1 MKFALLYSLNPI
13 SLFLYSPSLTSAT
26 SASIP
31 WKSSSSK
38 RERERQIDDEAEEKA
53 INASQKKGSLEPG
66 LENVGGGDERK
77 GFLIVVR
84 LFNMEPEK

>member
-13 SLFLYSPSLTSAT
+13 SLFLYSPSLTSVT

-53 INASQKKGSLEPG
+53 INASQKKEEVLRMWE
-66 LENVGGGDERK
+66 EEMKERA
-77 GFLIVVR
+77 F
-84 LFNMEPEK
+84 